1 MSFFNQF
8 PKLMY
13 DFNRTGTS
21 QQMVNIFR
29 SIRPQSS
36 ILNDAT
42 LYKTYRVENG
52 LRPDAVSER
61 LYGTPDFYWTFFII
75 NDFLHDGLQAW
86 PLSDKGI
93 SEHLKR
99 NYSGLALQFTPNTI
113 TNESLANVT
122 ATKNSIAGKLQLG
135 ALVYGLSSG
144 AIGRIIRKD
153 LDLNIVVV
161 DDVIP
166 GVQGRNPQT
175 GAIDNNIEGG
185 SFKTN
190 EYIQS
195 TWTDSTGVTRTLT
208 SGSDFLNTLKP
219 DKIFSYAE
227 APAFYFLEGDLEE
240 RPVTSPD
247 ILPTQVSQQTPVYSE
262 LQWNLDLQSQIINY
276 DADQL
281 NQNALG
287 DRSFIATN
295 TSVGQPLISNGGYQP
310 TSDDISGVITYKSNS
325 QFIKDK
331 NTLRSKIQVI
341 NPRFINEFVQE
352 FERVLNV

>member
-1 MSFFNQF
+1 MPFFNQF

-29 SIRPQSS
+29 SVRPQSS
-36 ILNDAT
+36 ILNDST
-42 LYKTYRVENG
+42 LYKKFTIHDG
-52 LRPDAVSER
+52 MRPDIISEK
-61 LYGTPDFYWTFFII
+61 LYGTTDYYWTFFII

-86 PLSDKGI
+86 PM
-93 SEHLKR
+93 SEQALREHMNR
-99 NYSGLALQFTPNTI
+99 NYSGLALQFTPTTI
-113 TNESLANVT
+113 TNESLANVS
-122 ATKNSIAGKLQLG
+122 ATKNSIAGKLELG
-135 ALVYGLSSG
+135 ALVYGLTSG

-153 LDLNIVVV
+153 LDLNMIVV

-175 GAIDNNIEGG
+175 GALDNNIQGG

-195 TWTDSTGVTRTLT
+195 SWTDSTGVTRTLT

-219 DKIFSYAE
+219 DKIFNYAD
-227 APAFYFLEGDLEE
+227 APAFYYLEGDPDE

-247 ILPTQVSQQTPVYSE
+247 ILPTQASQQTPIYSE
-262 LQWNLDLQSQIINY
+262 LQWNLDLQAQISNF
-276 DADQL
+276 DLDQL

-287 DRSFIATN
+287 DREFIATN
-295 TSVGQPLISNGGYQP
+295 TTVGEPLISNGGYQP
-310 TSDDISGVITYKSNS
+310 VANDISGDIVYKSNRN
-325 QFIKDK
+325 FIKDK
-331 NTLRSKIQVI
+331 NDARSIIEVI
-341 NPRFINEFVQE
+341 NPAFISEFVEE
-352 FERVLNV
+352 FERVLNA